1 MIMQTAIA
9 KLKNAKRIVVK
20 VGTSTLTYST
30 GRIHLRHIELLT
42 RTLADL
48 CHEGREI
55 ILVTSGAVGVGM
67 SKIGLSEKP
76 KTTREKQATSAIG
89 QSELMSI
96 YGKLFGEYGCDVAQ
110 ILLTKNVIED
120 EQRKNNAITT
130 FNTLLEWGIIPI
142 VNENDAI
149 STEEI
154 EFGDNDTLSAMVAT
168 LIDADLLIIL
178 SDIDG
183 LYSAD
188 PHKSEDAYLI
198 SEIDEVT
205 DDLFEIAGSAG
216 TNRGTGGMTTKL
228 IAAKRAT
235 EAGINMVIA
244 NGQDPSII
252 YDILAGKQ
260 TGTLFKGRM
269 SDAN

>member
-1 MIMQTAIA
+1 MQSAIS
-9 KLKNAKRIVVK
+9 KIKHAKRIVVK

-30 GRIHLRHIELLT
+30 GRINLRRIEQLS
-42 RTLADL
+42 RALADL
-48 CHEGREI
+48 SHEGREI

-67 SKIGLSEKP
+67 SKLGLAERP
-76 KTTREKQATSAIG
+76 KTTREKQAASAVG

-120 EQRKNNAITT
+120 EKRKNNAITT
-130 FNTLLEWGIIPI
+130 FNTLLEWGVIPI

-154 EFGDNDTLSAMVAT
+154 EFGDNDTLSAMVAC
-168 LIDADLLIIL
+168 LVQADLLIIL

-188 PHKSEDAYLI
+188 PHKSEDAKLI
-198 SEIDEVT
+198 DEIDEIT
-205 DDLFEIAGSAG
+205 DDLFRIAGGAG
-216 TNRGTGGMTTKL
+216 SSRGTGGMSTKL
-228 IAAKRAT
+228 IAAQRVM
-235 EAGINMVIA
+235 ENGIPMIIT
-244 NGQDPSII
+244 NGQRPAVI
-252 YDILAGKQ
+252 YDVLDGKRV
-260 TGTLFKGRM
+260 GTLFNGKRQEV
-269 SDAN
+269 